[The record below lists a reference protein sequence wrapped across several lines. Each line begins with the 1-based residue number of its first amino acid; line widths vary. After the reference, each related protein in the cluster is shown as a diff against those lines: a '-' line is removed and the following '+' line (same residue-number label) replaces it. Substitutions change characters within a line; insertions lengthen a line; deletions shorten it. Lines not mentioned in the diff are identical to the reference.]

1 MPKCTRYLTGS
12 HLNTMM
18 HRARERHSGKGDDPV
33 GEDAVGRRVDW
44 GEWMRGLGANAR
56 RLREQLGLTQQQLAA
71 IAGVSQG
78 AISRLELGVGLA
90 TPFLVV
96 FRVHVALR
104 DLMERL
110 DPAILSD
117 EARKLL
123 AIDLRLGDAANG
135 SRFTS
140 VPIFADPS
148 LTALLGLLRRIEPGR
163 REQFL
168 AVVESVAA
176 AFTTV
181 VAPATATAEAR

>member
-1 MPKCTRYLTGS
+1 
-12 HLNTMM
+12 
-18 HRARERHSGKGDDPV
+18 V
-33 GEDAVGRRVDW
+33 GEVETLGRRVDW
-44 GEWMRGLGANAR
+44 AQWMRGLGANAR
-56 RLREQLGLTQQQLAA
+56 RLREQLGLTQQQLAD

-104 DLMERL
+104 DLMARL
-110 DPAILSD
+110 DPALLSD

-123 AIDLRLGDAANG
+123 EIDLRLGDAADG
-135 SRFTS
+135 SRFTA
-140 VPIFADPS
+140 VPMFADPA
-148 LTALLGLLRRIEPGR
+148 LTALVDVFRRIEPGR

-176 AFTTV
+176 AFSTASNA
-181 VAPATATAEAR
+181 APEPAAAAQGR

>member
-1 MPKCTRYLTGS
+1 M
-12 HLNTMM
+12 
-18 HRARERHSGKGDDPV
+18 
-33 GEDAVGRRVDW
+33 
-44 GEWMRGLGANAR
+44 WMRGLGANAR
-56 RLREQLGLTQQQLAA
+56 RLREQVGLTQQQLAD

-104 DLMERL
+104 DLFARL

-123 AIDLRLGDAANG
+123 DIDLRLGDDADG

-140 VPIFADPS
+140 VAMFADPS
-148 LTALLGLLRRIEPGR
+148 LTVLLDVYRRIEPGR

-176 AFTTV
+176 AFTSASSA
-181 VAPATATAEAR
+181 APAPSAALEAR

>member
-1 MPKCTRYLTGS
+1 M
-12 HLNTMM
+12 
-18 HRARERHSGKGDDPV
+18 
-33 GEDAVGRRVDW
+33 GEAAVERRVDW
-44 GEWMRGLGANAR
+44 SQWMRGLGANAR
-56 RLREQLGLTQQQLAA
+56 RLREQIGLTQQQLAD

-104 DLMERL
+104 DLFARL
-110 DPAILSD
+110 DPTMLSD

-123 AIDLRLGDAANG
+123 DLDLRLGDGDDA
-135 SRFTS
+135 SRFTGMS
-140 VPIFADPS
+140 MFADPS
-148 LTALLGLLRRIEPGR
+148 LTALLDVFRRIEPGR

-176 AFTTV
+176 AFTSAASA
-181 VAPATATAEAR
+181 APASTAAEAR